1 MMLSTQA
8 TAPVHHAAPEHDP
21 PAALRAAGIVAVLTI
36 AIAVV
41 AVAFALPATRSKP
54 NDIPIGAAGPQ
65 AATSQ
70 IAELL
75 ERQAPGA
82 FEVTYYPGEESL
94 REAILNRNIY
104 GGIAFGPQG
113 PTLLTATGGSPAVA
127 QLLTQIGNGIA
138 AHQGVALHT
147 EDLAPPTSQDP
158 RGTGLAAS
166 ALPITLAGI
175 LPAVALVLVLRREV
189 WTRLVTAVVFF
200 AVAGI
205 TVAALLQ
212 YVFGS
217 IDSNFWGVA
226 AGLTLGIAAAGL
238 TVLGLGSLFG
248 KVGLGLGA
256 ALALLLGNPLSG
268 LTAAPEMLPAGW
280 GQLGQLLPQGAA
292 ATLLRSTAY
301 FGGAGADLAIIVLS
315 CWVVAGVTLVIIA
328 ALRRPAGSTHMMR
341 PRGTR

>member
-1 MMLSTQA
+1 MLSTQA
-8 TAPVHHAAPEHDP
+8 TTPHHAAPVHEP
-21 PAALRAAGIVAVLTI
+21 PAALRAAGIVIALTAAI
-36 AIAVV
+36 AIV
-41 AVAFALPATRSKP
+41 AIAFALPASRSKP
-54 NDIPIGAAGPQ
+54 HDVPVGVAGPQ

-70 IAELL
+70 IAERL
-75 ERQAPGA
+75 EQQAPGA
-82 FEVTYYPGEESL
+82 FSVTYYPGENAL
-94 REAILNRNIY
+94 REAILHRNVY

-138 AHQGVALHT
+138 AHSGVPLHT
-147 EDLAPPTSQDP
+147 EDLAPPTTQDP

-175 LPAVALVLVLRREV
+175 LPAAALVLALRREV
-189 WTRLVTAVVFF
+189 WTRLTAAIVFS
-200 AVAGI
+200 ALAGI
-205 TVAALLQ
+205 TVAALLR

-217 IDSNFWGVA
+217 IDSNLWGVA

-238 TVLGLGSLFG
+238 LMLGLGSLFG
-248 KVGLGLGA
+248 KVGLAVGA

-280 GQLGQLLPQGAA
+280 GQLGQLLPQGAT

-301 FGGAGADLAIIVLS
+301 FNGAGADTAIIVLS
-315 CWVVAGVTLVIIA
+315 CWVVVGLALVIMA
-328 ALRRPAGSTHMMR
+328 ALRRPARTAPKMQL
-341 PRGTR
+341 RGTR

>member
-1 MMLSTQA
+1 MLSTQTA
-8 TAPVHHAAPEHDP
+8 TPVHHAAPEHEP
-21 PAALRAAGIVAVLTI
+21 PAALRAAGIVAVLSL

-41 AVAFALPATRSKP
+41 AIAFALPAARSKP
-54 NDIPIGAAGPQ
+54 HDVPIGAAGPQ

-70 IAELL
+70 VTELL
-75 ERQAPGA
+75 ERQAPDA
-82 FEVTYYPGEESL
+82 FAVTYYPGEKAL
-94 REAILNRNIY
+94 REAILNRNVY

-138 AHQGVALHT
+138 AHQGVPLHT
-147 EDLAPPTSQDP
+147 EDLAPPASQDP

-175 LPAVALVLVLRREV
+175 LPAAALVLLLRREV
-189 WTRLVTAVVFF
+189 WTRLITAIVFS
-200 AVAGI
+200 ATAGI

-212 YVFGS
+212 HVFGS

-248 KVGLGLGA
+248 KAGLGVGA

-280 GQLGQLLPQGAA
+280 GQLGQLLPQGAT

-315 CWVVAGVTLVIIA
+315 CWVLAGLTLVIIA
-328 ALRRPAGSTHMMR
+328 ALRRPASSAHMMR
-341 PRGTR
+341 LRGTR

>member
-1 MMLSTQA
+1 MLSTQA
-8 TAPVHHAAPEHDP
+8 ATPHHAAPVHEP
-21 PAALRAAGIVAVLTI
+21 PAALRAAGIVIALTAAI
-36 AIAVV
+36 AIV
-41 AVAFALPATRSKP
+41 AIAFALPASRSKP
-54 NDIPIGAAGPQ
+54 HDVPVGVAGPQ

-70 IAELL
+70 IAERL
-75 ERQAPGA
+75 EQQAPGA
-82 FEVTYYPGEESL
+82 FSVTYYPGENAL
-94 REAILNRNIY
+94 REAILHRNVY

-138 AHQGVALHT
+138 AHSGVPLHT
-147 EDLAPPTSQDP
+147 EDLAPPTTQDP

-175 LPAVALVLVLRREV
+175 LPAAALVLALRREV
-189 WTRLVTAVVFF
+189 WTRLTAAIVFS
-200 AVAGI
+200 ALAGI
-205 TVAALLQ
+205 TVAALVR

-217 IDSNFWGVA
+217 IDSNLWGVA

-238 TVLGLGSLFG
+238 LMLGLGSLFG
-248 KVGLGLGA
+248 KVGLAVGA

-280 GQLGQLLPQGAA
+280 GQLGQLLPQGAT

-301 FGGAGADLAIIVLS
+301 FNGAGADTAIIVLS
-315 CWVVAGVTLVIIA
+315 CWVIVGLALVIMA
-328 ALRRPAGSTHMMR
+328 ALRRPARTAPKMQL
-341 PRGTR
+341 RGTR

>member
-1 MMLSTQA
+1 MLSTQ
-8 TAPVHHAAPEHDP
+8 TAPAHHAAPEHEP
-21 PAALRAAGIVAVLTI
+21 PAALRAAGIIAVLTI
-36 AIAVV
+36 AIAIV
-41 AVAFALPATRSKP
+41 AIAFALPASRSKP
-54 NDIPIGAAGPQ
+54 HDVPIGAAGPQ

-70 IAELL
+70 IAERLQQ
-75 ERQAPGA
+75 QAPGA
-82 FEVTYYPGEESL
+82 FSVTYYPGEDAL
-94 REAILNRNIY
+94 REAILNRNVY

-138 AHQGVALHT
+138 ANSGVTLHT
-147 EDLAPPTSQDP
+147 EDLAQPTRQDP

-166 ALPITLAGI
+166 ALPITLAGM
-175 LPAVALVLVLRREV
+175 LPAIALVLVLRREV
-189 WTRLVTAVVFF
+189 WTRLIAAIVFS
-200 AVAGI
+200 AVAGT

-226 AGLTLGIAAAGL
+226 AGLTLGIAAAG
-238 TVLGLGSLFG
+238 VFILGLGSLFG
-248 KVGLGLGA
+248 KAGLAVGA

-280 GQLGQLLPQGAA
+280 GQLGQLLPQGAT

-301 FGGAGADLAIIVLS
+301 FGGAGADMAIVVLS
-315 CWVVAGVTLVIIA
+315 CWVLAGLTLVILA
-328 ALRRPAGSTHMMR
+328 ALRRPGRTAPR
-341 PRGTR
+341 LRLRGTR

>member
-1 MMLSTQA
+1 MLSTQA
-8 TAPVHHAAPEHDP
+8 ATPHHAAPVHEP
-21 PAALRAAGIVAVLTI
+21 PAALRAAGIVIALTAAI
-36 AIAVV
+36 AIV
-41 AVAFALPATRSKP
+41 AIAFALPASRSKP
-54 NDIPIGAAGPQ
+54 HDVPVGVAGPQ

-70 IAELL
+70 IAERL
-75 ERQAPGA
+75 EQQAPGA
-82 FEVTYYPGEESL
+82 FSVTYYPGENAL
-94 REAILNRNIY
+94 REAILHRNVY

-138 AHQGVALHT
+138 AHSGVPLHT
-147 EDLAPPTSQDP
+147 EDLAPPTTQDP

-175 LPAVALVLVLRREV
+175 LPAAALVLALRREV
-189 WTRLVTAVVFF
+189 WTRLTAAIVFS
-200 AVAGI
+200 ALAGI
-205 TVAALLQ
+205 TVAALVR

-217 IDSNFWGVA
+217 IDSNLWGVA

-238 TVLGLGSLFG
+238 LMLGLGSLFG
-248 KVGLGLGA
+248 KVGLAVGA

-280 GQLGQLLPQGAA
+280 GQLGQLLPQGAT

-301 FGGAGADLAIIVLS
+301 FNGAGADTAIIVLS
-315 CWVVAGVTLVIIA
+315 CWVVVGLALVIMA
-328 ALRRPAGSTHMMR
+328 ALRRPARTAPKMQL
-341 PRGTR
+341 RGTR

>member
-1 MMLSTQA
+1 MLSTQA
-8 TAPVHHAAPEHDP
+8 STPHHAAPVHEP
-21 PAALRAAGIVAVLTI
+21 PAALRAAGIVVALTAAI
-36 AIAVV
+36 AIV
-41 AVAFALPATRSKP
+41 AIAFALPASRSKP
-54 NDIPIGAAGPQ
+54 HDVPVGVAGPQ

-70 IAELL
+70 IAERL
-75 ERQAPGA
+75 EQQAPGA
-82 FEVTYYPGEESL
+82 FSVTYYPGENAL
-94 REAILNRNIY
+94 REAILHRNVY

-138 AHQGVALHT
+138 AHSGVPLHT
-147 EDLAPPTSQDP
+147 EDLAPPTTQDP

-175 LPAVALVLVLRREV
+175 LPAAALVLALRREV
-189 WTRLVTAVVFF
+189 WTRLTAAIAFS
-200 AVAGI
+200 ALAGI
-205 TVAALLQ
+205 TVAALLR

-217 IDSNFWGVA
+217 IDSNLWGVA

-238 TVLGLGSLFG
+238 LMLGLGSLFG
-248 KVGLGLGA
+248 KVGLAVGA

-280 GQLGQLLPQGAA
+280 GQLGQLLPQGAT

-301 FGGAGADLAIIVLS
+301 FNGAGADTAIIVLS
-315 CWVVAGVTLVIIA
+315 CWVIVGLALVIMA
-328 ALRRPAGSTHMMR
+328 ALRRPARTAPKMQL
-341 PRGTR
+341 RGTR

>member
-1 MMLSTQA
+1 MLSTQA
-8 TAPVHHAAPEHDP
+8 ATPHHAAPVHEP
-21 PAALRAAGIVAVLTI
+21 PAALRAAGIVIALTAAI
-36 AIAVV
+36 AIV
-41 AVAFALPATRSKP
+41 AIAFALPASRSKP
-54 NDIPIGAAGPQ
+54 HDVPVGVAGPQ

-70 IAELL
+70 IAERL
-75 ERQAPGA
+75 EQQAPGA
-82 FEVTYYPGEESL
+82 FSVTYYPGENAL
-94 REAILNRNIY
+94 REAILHRNVY

-138 AHQGVALHT
+138 AHSGVPLHT
-147 EDLAPPTSQDP
+147 EDLAPPTTQDP

-175 LPAVALVLVLRREV
+175 LPAAALVLALRREV
-189 WTRLVTAVVFF
+189 WTRLTAAIVFS
-200 AVAGI
+200 ALAGI
-205 TVAALLQ
+205 TVAALLR

-217 IDSNFWGVA
+217 IDSNLWGVA

-238 TVLGLGSLFG
+238 LMLGLGSLFG
-248 KVGLGLGA
+248 KVGLAVGA

-280 GQLGQLLPQGAA
+280 GQLGQLLPQGAT

-301 FGGAGADLAIIVLS
+301 FNGAGADTAIIVLS
-315 CWVVAGVTLVIIA
+315 CWVVVGLALVIMA
-328 ALRRPAGSTHMMR
+328 ALRRPARTAPKMQL
-341 PRGTR
+341 RGTR

>member
-1 MMLSTQA
+1 MFSTQA
-8 TAPVHHAAPEHDP
+8 PTPVHHAAPEHQP

-41 AVAFALPATRSKP
+41 AIAFALPASRSKP
-54 NDIPIGAAGPQ
+54 HDVPIGAAGPQ

-70 IAELL
+70 IAERL
-75 ERQAPGA
+75 EQQAPGA
-82 FEVTYYPGEESL
+82 FAVTYYPGEESL
-94 REAILNRNIY
+94 REAILNRNVY

-127 QLLTQIGNGIA
+127 QLLTQIGTGIA
-138 AHQGVALHT
+138 AHSGVALHT

-166 ALPITLAGI
+166 ALPITLAGM
-175 LPAVALVLVLRREV
+175 LPAIALVLVLRREV
-189 WTRLVTAVVFF
+189 WTRLTAAIVFC
-200 AVAGI
+200 ALAGT
-205 TVAALLQ
+205 TVAALLY

-217 IDSNFWGVA
+217 IDSNLWGVA

-238 TVLGLGSLFG
+238 FMLGLGSLFG
-248 KVGLGLGA
+248 KVGLGVGA

-268 LTAAPEMLPAGW
+268 LTSAPEMLPAGW
-280 GQLGQLLPQGAA
+280 GQLGQLLPQGAT

-301 FGGAGADLAIIVLS
+301 FGGAGADLALIVLS
-315 CWVVAGVTLVIIA
+315 CWALAGLSSVIIA
-328 ALRRPAGSTHMMR
+328 ALRRPAPPAPR
-341 PRGTR
+341 LRLRGTR

>member
-1 MMLSTQA
+1 MLSTQA
-8 TAPVHHAAPEHDP
+8 ATPHHAAPVHEP
-21 PAALRAAGIVAVLTI
+21 PAALRAAGIVIALTAAI
-36 AIAVV
+36 AIV
-41 AVAFALPATRSKP
+41 AIAFALPASRSKP
-54 NDIPIGAAGPQ
+54 HDVPVGVAGPQ

-70 IAELL
+70 IAERL
-75 ERQAPGA
+75 EQQAPGA
-82 FEVTYYPGEESL
+82 FSVTYYPGENAL
-94 REAILNRNIY
+94 REAILHRNVY

-138 AHQGVALHT
+138 AHSGVPLHT
-147 EDLAPPTSQDP
+147 EDLAPPTTQDP

-175 LPAVALVLVLRREV
+175 LPAAALVLALRREA
-189 WTRLVTAVVFF
+189 WTRLTAAIVFS
-200 AVAGI
+200 ALAGI
-205 TVAALLQ
+205 TVAALLR

-217 IDSNFWGVA
+217 IDSNLWGVA

-238 TVLGLGSLFG
+238 LMLGLGSLFG
-248 KVGLGLGA
+248 KVGLAVGA

-280 GQLGQLLPQGAA
+280 GQLGQLLPQGAT

-301 FGGAGADLAIIVLS
+301 FNGAGADTAIIVLS
-315 CWVVAGVTLVIIA
+315 CWVIVGLALVIMA
-328 ALRRPAGSTHMMR
+328 ALRRPARTAPKMQL
-341 PRGTR
+341 RGTR